1 MFAHAHDGACVHG
14 NQSEYPYRWVK
25 IKVRDGEG
33 VHEGES
39 LVVLEGWS
47 GEWWVPT
54 VDVGDDTHSDDTV
67 TAEDTD
73 DDSDGEFFLSQPR
86 GPPTVRTP
94 RTQLHRPAKR
104 QDPAAE

>member
-1 MFAHAHDGACVHG
+1 M
-14 NQSEYPYRWVK
+14 EE
-25 IKVRDGEG
+25 VRRPGQRRRAA
-33 VHEGES
+33 ES

-54 VDVGDDTHSDDTV
+54 VDVGDATHSDDTV

-73 DDSDGEFFLSQPR
+73 DDSDGEFFLSQLR